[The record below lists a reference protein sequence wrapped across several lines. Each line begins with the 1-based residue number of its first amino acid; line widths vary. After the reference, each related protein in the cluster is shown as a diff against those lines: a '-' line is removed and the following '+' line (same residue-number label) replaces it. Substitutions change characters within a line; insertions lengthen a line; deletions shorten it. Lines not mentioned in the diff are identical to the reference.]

1 MAQLVAVGLA
11 VVGAPIANRPAVE
24 ATMLDVV
31 RMGTPRTLAG
41 PAAGITSQTF
51 FRWLRMSPHLR
62 RAVEEAEAESI
73 YRRIK
78 RIEDAALAGDPKADM
93 WFLERS
99 PVSRAYFGNR
109 VDVSAEVSGHT
120 THTVKIDA
128 SPQALATAISMAMAA
143 LGTGTVDDV
152 AAVADMPRLTEP
164 AMRDVVDA
172 PAVKANGHGRRRY
185 DEGAA

>member
-1 MAQLVAVGLA
+1 
-11 VVGAPIANRPAVE
+11 VGAPIANRPAVE
-24 ATMLDVV
+24 ASMLDVI

-41 PAAGITSQTF
+41 PAVGVTSQTF

-62 RAVEEAEAESI
+62 RAVEEAEAESV

-99 PVSRAYFGNR
+99 PISRAYFGNR
-109 VDVSAEVSGHT
+109 VDVQAEVSGHT
-120 THTVKIDA
+120 THTVKVDV
-128 SPQALATAISMAMAA
+128 SQSALTTAITMAMAA
-143 LGTGTVDDV
+143 LGAGTVED
-152 AAVADMPRLTEP
+152 APRVADVPRLTEP
-164 AMRDVVDA
+164 AVRNVVDA
-172 PAVKANGHGRRRY
+172 PVVKPNGRRRY

>member
-1 MAQLVAVGLA
+1 
-11 VVGAPIANRPAVE
+11 
-24 ATMLDVV
+24 MLDVI

-109 VDVSAEVSGHT
+109 VDVTAEVSGHT

-128 SPQALATAISMAMAA
+128 SPQALATAITMAMAA
-143 LGTGTVDDV
+143 LGAGTVDDV
-152 AAVADMPRLTEP
+152 PAVADMPRLTEP
-164 AMRDVVDA
+164 SVVVDA
-172 PAVKANGHGRRRY
+172 PAVKVNGNGRRRY
-185 DEGAA
+185 DEGTA

>member
-1 MAQLVAVGLA
+1 M
-11 VVGAPIANRPAVE
+11 GAPIANRPAVE
-24 ATMLDVV
+24 ATMLDVI

-109 VDVSAEVSGHT
+109 VDVSAEVTGHT

-128 SPQALATAISMAMAA
+128 SPQALATAIGMAMAA
-143 LGTGTVDDV
+143 LGAGTVDDV
-152 AAVADMPRLTEP
+152 PAVADMPRLTEP
-164 AMRDVVDA
+164 AVVVDA
-172 PAVKANGHGRRRY
+172 PVVKANGNGRRRY